1 MLQNPAKVLYN
12 GGNKKARTMF
22 DTKQYESKFS
32 AAVTHFEDELKKVRT
47 GRAHP
52 SMLDSVQV
60 EAYGQMMPLNQV
72 ANVVVS
78 EAQLL
83 TITPFDPSNL
93 QAISSAIRADQSLGL
108 NPSDDGRIVRVPIPP
123 LTEERRKQ
131 IVKQTSEKVE
141 EARISLRNIR
151 QDALKE
157 AKRMKDAKELSED
170 DFKRVEKSIDD
181 TMALHNSHIDTV
193 FKDKEKEILT
203 L

>member
-1 MLQNPAKVLYN
+1 MSAVKKV
-12 GGNKKARTMF
+12 RTMF
-22 DTKQYESKFS
+22 DTKQFEDKFNG
-32 AAVTHFEDELKKVRT
+32 AVTHFEDELKKVRT

-52 SMLDSVQV
+52 SMLDGLTV
-60 EAYGQMMPLNQV
+60 EAYGQPMPLNQV
-72 ANVVVS
+72 ANVVAA

-83 TITPFDPSNL
+83 TVTPFDPSNI
-93 QAISSAIRADQSLGL
+93 QSIVAAIRADQTLGL

-141 EARISLRNIR
+141 DARIALRNIR

-157 AKRMKDAKELSED
+157 AKRLKDAKELSED
-170 DFKRVEKSIDD
+170 DLKRIEKGIDES
-181 TMALHNSHIDTV
+181 MATFNGRIDAA

-203 L
+203 I

>member
-1 MLQNPAKVLYN
+1 MRVMLYN
-12 GGNKKARTMF
+12 RTYVKKARDMF
-22 DTKQYESKFS
+22 DTKQYDDRFS

-52 SMLDSVQV
+52 SMLDSLHV
-60 EAYGQMMPLNQV
+60 EAYGQTMPLNQV
-72 ANVVVS
+72 ANVVAA
-78 EAQLL
+78 EAQML

-93 QAISSAIRADQSLGL
+93 QAIVAAIRADQSLGL

-141 EARISLRNIR
+141 EARIALRNIR

-157 AKRMKDAKELSED
+157 AKRLKDAKEISED
-170 DFKRVEKSIDD
+170 DQKRVEKGIDD
-181 TMALHNSHIDTV
+181 SMTNFNAEIDAA

-203 L
+203 I